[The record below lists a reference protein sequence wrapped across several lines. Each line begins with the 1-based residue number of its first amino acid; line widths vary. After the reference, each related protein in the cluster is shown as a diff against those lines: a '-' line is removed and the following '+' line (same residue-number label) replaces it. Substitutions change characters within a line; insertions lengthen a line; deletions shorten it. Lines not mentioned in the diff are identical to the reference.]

1 MARRRILPSETLA
14 AYGATPIYPPQSI
27 SDDGYNNAHVSAAVS
42 IAVNGIKQQQP
53 PQFPFIAKRTHD
65 DKETPL
71 PIGILINGW
80 KITTQSSS
88 IGDER
93 QMDELTMLL
102 EETANNCNCNIDD
115 CASSSSTTH
124 KQGESRKR
132 RLCAPEITFL
142 DAIISFQYQK
152 SDSTDG
158 TDEVDMSSEIRF
170 SAQDALLEW
179 AEAHSKLDQ
188 KTANSTTQKT
198 STSTYR
204 GVSIIR
210 TVDAKIWSNKQT
222 TTSTDDTSP
231 NNNIS
236 SSNSQFYYD
245 WTFSS
250 PYAGTIILPSQ
261 SSFSNSD
268 INVQIATE
276 EKEEVKDI
284 NNRKQW
290 QSLDQSHIPFHLL
303 QDTTQPILLFD
314 DIHLYED
321 DLHDNGDVSLNIKV
335 RVMPKCWYILQ
346 RLYVRVDY
354 VCVKCREVRYFCL
367 FDNVKGCGN
376 DVQVNTIY
384 RDVVWR
390 EASWD
395 ELSGMSLPTD
405 PSAWREDVNAGVTTS
420 HTQVQTLASMLP
432 RLPTVSL
439 PDDLPRYSY
448 FSAVK
453 HP

>member
-14 AYGATPIYPPQSI
+14 AYGATPIYPSQSI
-27 SDDGYNNAHVSAAVS
+27 SNDSCNNVPAAVPTT
-42 IAVNGIKQQQP
+42 AVKGIKQQQP
-53 PQFPFIAKRTHD
+53 SQFPFIAKSTHN
-65 DKETPL
+65 DKETPQ

-102 EETANNCNCNIDD
+102 EETANNNNCNTNDGV
-115 CASSSSTTH
+115 SSRSTAH
-124 KQGESRKR
+124 QDECKKR
-132 RLCAPEITFL
+132 RLCPPEITFL
-142 DAIISFQYQK
+142 NALISFQYEK
-152 SDSTDG
+152 IDSTDG
-158 TDEVDMSSEIRF
+158 TDEVDMSSTCSEIRF
-170 SAQDALLEW
+170 SAQDSLMEW
-179 AEAHSKLDQ
+179 AEAHSQLDRN
-188 KTANSTTQKT
+188 TANSTTQKT

-204 GVSIIR
+204 GVSIIC
-210 TVDAKIWSNKQT
+210 TADAKIWSNKQT
-222 TTSTDDTSP
+222 TTTSTDVVSA

-250 PYAGTIILPSQ
+250 PYAGTIILPPCKQ
-261 SSFSNSD
+261 R
-268 INVQIATE
+268 AT
-276 EKEEVKDI
+276 KEKDI

-290 QSLDQSHIPFHLL
+290 QPLDQSHIPFHLL

-367 FDNVKGCGN
+367 FDNNVKGCGR

-395 ELSGMSLPTD
+395 ELGRLSLPTD
-405 PSAWREDVNAGVTTS
+405 PGAWREDANASATTS

-448 FSAVK
+448 FDAASNIV
-453 HP
+453 

>member
-14 AYGATPIYPPQSI
+14 AYGATPIYPSQGI
-27 SDDGYNNAHVSAAVS
+27 SNNDGYNVPASSVSTTAVK
-42 IAVNGIKQQQP
+42 GIKQQQP
-53 PQFPFIAKRTHD
+53 SQFPFIAKSTHND
-65 DKETPL
+65 DKETSQ

-88 IGDER
+88 IGDEK

-102 EETANNCNCNIDD
+102 EETANNNNCNTDSATSITTAHQEED
-115 CASSSSTTH
+115 C
-124 KQGESRKR
+124 KKR
-132 RLCAPEITFL
+132 RLCPPEITFM
-142 DAIISFQYQK
+142 DALISFQYQK

-158 TDEVDMSSEIRF
+158 AGEVDMSSSCREIRF
-170 SAQDALLEW
+170 SAQASLIEW
-179 AEAHSKLDQ
+179 AEAHNKLDQ
-188 KTANSTTQKT
+188 NNANSTTQKT
-198 STSTYR
+198 SILTYR

-210 TVDAKIWSNKQT
+210 TADAKIWSNKQT
-222 TTSTDDTSP
+222 TTTSSDD
-231 NNNIS
+231 NNIS
-236 SSNSQFYYD
+236 STSNSQFYYD

-250 PYAGTIILPSQ
+250 PYAGTIILPPCKQ
-261 SSFSNSD
+261 R
-268 INVQIATE
+268 AT
-276 EKEEVKDI
+276 KEKDI

-367 FDNVKGCGN
+367 FDNVKGCGR

-405 PSAWREDVNAGVTTS
+405 PSAWREDGIAGS

-448 FSAVK
+448 FDAASN
-453 HP
+453 H

>member
-14 AYGATPIYPPQSI
+14 AYGATPIYPSKDI
-27 SDDGYNNAHVSAAVS
+27 SDDGCNDVSAVSTAVK
-42 IAVNGIKQQQP
+42 GIKQQSS
-53 PQFPFIAKRTHD
+53 FIAKSTHND
-65 DKETPL
+65 NKETL
-71 PIGILINGW
+71 QPIGILINGW
-80 KITTQSSS
+80 KIITQSSS

-102 EETANNCNCNIDD
+102 EETANNSNCNIDD
-115 CASSSSTTH
+115 GASSVTNAL
-124 KQGESRKR
+124 QQEESKKR
-132 RLCAPEITFL
+132 RLCPPEITFM
-142 DAIISFQYQK
+142 DALISFQFQK
-152 SDSTDG
+152 SYSTTDG
-158 TDEVDMSSEIRF
+158 TDEVDMSSNSEIRF
-170 SAQDALLEW
+170 SAQDSLLEW

-188 KTANSTTQKT
+188 KTANSTSQKT

-210 TVDAKIWSNKQT
+210 TADAKIWSNKQT
-222 TTSTDDTSP
+222 STSTDD
-231 NNNIS
+231 NNIS

-250 PYAGTIILPSQ
+250 PYAGTIILPPCKQ
-261 SSFSNSD
+261 R
-268 INVQIATE
+268 ATK
-276 EKEEVKDI
+276 EKEKVNDI

-290 QSLDQSHIPFHLL
+290 QPLDQSHIPFHLL

-367 FDNVKGCGN
+367 FDNNVKGCGN

-432 RLPTVSL
+432 RLLTVSL

-448 FSAVK
+448 FVAASNIV
-453 HP
+453 

>member
-14 AYGATPIYPPQSI
+14 AYGATPIYPSQDI
-27 SDDGYNNAHVSAAVS
+27 SDDGCNDVPASVSTTSVK
-42 IAVNGIKQQQP
+42 GIKQQQP
-53 PQFPFIAKRTHD
+53 SQLKFPFIAKSTHND
-65 DKETPL
+65 ANETPQ

-93 QMDELTMLL
+93 QMDKLTMLL
-102 EETANNCNCNIDD
+102 EETANNNNCNTDSATSIT
-115 CASSSSTTH
+115 TTH
-124 KQGESRKR
+124 QQEERRQR
-132 RLCAPEITFL
+132 RLCPPEITFM
-142 DAIISFQYQK
+142 DALISFQYQK
-152 SDSTDG
+152 NDSTDG
-158 TDEVDMSSEIRF
+158 TDEVDISSTCSEICF
-170 SAQDALLEW
+170 SAQDSLIEW
-179 AEAHSKLDQ
+179 AEAHSQLSNDQ
-188 KTANSTTQKT
+188 TNSTTQK
-198 STSTYR
+198 TSTYR

-210 TVDAKIWSNKQT
+210 TADAKIWSNKQT
-222 TTSTDDTSP
+222 TTTSTDD
-231 NNNIS
+231 NNIS
-236 SSNSQFYYD
+236 STSNSQFYYD

-250 PYAGTIILPSQ
+250 PYAGTIILPSCKQ
-261 SSFSNSD
+261 R
-268 INVQIATE
+268 AT
-276 EKEEVKDI
+276 KEKDI

-290 QSLDQSHIPFHLL
+290 TPLDQSHIPFHLL

-405 PSAWREDVNAGVTTS
+405 PSAWREDVNSGVTTS
-420 HTQVQTLASMLP
+420 RTQAQTLASMLP

-448 FSAVK
+448 FDVASNIV
-453 HP
+453 

>member
-14 AYGATPIYPPQSI
+14 AYGATPIYSPLSTSVGDGCNDVPAAASTSI
-27 SDDGYNNAHVSAAVS
+27 SVK
-42 IAVNGIKQQQP
+42 GIKQQQP
-53 PQFPFIAKRTHD
+53 LKSLFIAKSTHND
-65 DKETPL
+65 DKETPQ

-88 IGDER
+88 IGDES

-102 EETANNCNCNIDD
+102 EETANNNNCNTDD
-115 CASSSSTTH
+115 GATSITTARQQEVC
-124 KQGESRKR
+124 KKR
-132 RLCAPEITFL
+132 RLCPPEITFM
-142 DAIISFQYQK
+142 DALISFQYQK
-152 SDSTDG
+152 SDNTDG
-158 TDEVDMSSEIRF
+158 TDEVDMSTTCSEIRF
-170 SAQDALLEW
+170 SAQDSLMEW
-179 AEAHSKLDQ
+179 AEAHSKLDRN
-188 KTANSTTQKT
+188 TANSTTQKT

-210 TVDAKIWSNKQT
+210 TADAKIWSNKQT
-222 TTSTDDTSP
+222 TTTSTDDTSS

-250 PYAGTIILPSQ
+250 PYAGTIILPLSKQ
-261 SSFSNSD
+261 K
-268 INVQIATE
+268 AT
-276 EKEEVKDI
+276 KEKDI

-290 QSLDQSHIPFHLL
+290 QTLDQSHIPFHLL

-367 FDNVKGCGN
+367 FDNNVKGCGN

-395 ELSGMSLPTD
+395 ELSRLSLPTD
-405 PSAWREDVNAGVTTS
+405 PSAWREDGVAGVTTS
-420 HTQVQTLASMLP
+420 RTQAQTLASMLP
-432 RLPTVSL
+432 RLLTVSL

-448 FSAVK
+448 FDAASN
-453 HP
+453 H

>member
-1 MARRRILPSETLA
+1 MARRQILPSETLA
-14 AYGATPIYPPQSI
+14 AYGATPIYPSQDI
-27 SDDGYNNAHVSAAVS
+27 SDDGCNDVSAAVS
-42 IAVNGIKQQQP
+42 TTAVQGIKQQQP
-53 PQFPFIAKRTHD
+53 SQSEFIAKSTHN
-65 DKETPL
+65 DKETPQ

-102 EETANNCNCNIDD
+102 EETANNNNCNTDD
-115 CASSSSTTH
+115 GASSRSTTTR
-124 KQGESRKR
+124 QQEESRKR
-132 RLCAPEITFL
+132 RLCPPEITFM
-142 DAIISFQYQK
+142 DALISFQYRK
-152 SDSTDG
+152 SDSTNKA
-158 TDEVDMSSEIRF
+158 DEVDRKSSSNGIRF
-170 SAQDALLEW
+170 SAQDSLWEW
-179 AEAHSKLDQ
+179 AEAHSQLSNDQ
-188 KTANSTTQKT
+188 TNSTTQK
-198 STSTYR
+198 TSTYR
-204 GVSIIR
+204 GVSIIH
-210 TVDAKIWSNKQT
+210 TADAKIWSNKQT
-222 TTSTDDTSP
+222 TTSTDVVSA
-231 NNNIS
+231 NNNIA

-250 PYAGTIILPSQ
+250 PYAGTIIRPPSKQ
-261 SSFSNSD
+261 R
-268 INVQIATE
+268 AT
-276 EKEEVKDI
+276 EEVKDI

-290 QSLDQSHIPFHLL
+290 QPLDRSHIPFHLL

-335 RVMPKCWYILQ
+335 RVMPRCWYILQ

-367 FDNVKGCGN
+367 FDNNVNGCGR

-405 PSAWREDVNAGVTTS
+405 PGAWREDVNAGATTTS

-448 FSAVK
+448 FDAASNIV
-453 HP
+453 